1 MSAGNLIDPNSSILS
16 ESGAGFEDL
25 SGNNIR
31 SVNGNN
37 GKDDNEKSLFY
48 EGNKEEDIAKI
59 DSMTVARLFN
69 TASFIEKD
77 TKITSKTLKSVSEYL
92 RLFTCEAIVRANE
105 KRIIDQKF
113 NSNRYNIINSTVS
126 DMKRANYDFGTNNVG
141 GVSAENTGKD
151 EEEDDMDDDFDDFE
165 ELPGMTGN
173 TNVLG
178 QQSQKSKRPKIIED
192 VLDLSHLEDI
202 AGLLT
207 LDF

>member
-1 MSAGNLIDPNSSILS
+1 MSADNLIDPNSSILS

-25 SGNNIR
+25 SGNNIK
-31 SVNGNN
+31 SGDGNK
-37 GKDDNEKSLFY
+37 GKDNNEKSFY
-48 EGNKEEDIAKI
+48 DGDKEEDIAKI

-126 DMKRANYDFGTNNVG
+126 DTKRANYDFGTNSAG
-141 GVSAENTGKD
+141 GVGAESVGDD
-151 EEEDDMDDDFDDFE
+151 EEVDDMNDDFDEFE
-165 ELPGMTGN
+165 ELPGMTRN
-173 TNVLG
+173 TNHFG
-178 QQSQKSKRPKIIED
+178 QQGQKFKRPKIIED